1 MELVAN
7 MFRQFD
13 HLDEQRGPIELAVQG
28 MIPSWAAGSL
38 FRTGPGL
45 RKIEDTPKGTIHIS
59 HWFDGLAHTHRFDIV
74 ADPENNK
81 TRVLY
86 SSRRQT
92 DDFVKYV
99 QKNGFRDMITFGQKS
114 DPCVGLFA
122 KLMSSWSAAKPN
134 RETKKLEN
142 VAVTVQLGV
151 PGLPSSLN
159 PEDGHRFNQ
168 TVWLGTDAH
177 YLRELNPR
185 TLEPIGFVGQD
196 ALHPGLDGPLSCA
209 HAQRCP
215 VTGDYFNINI
225 KGGPKPTYK
234 VFRTSAATGE
244 TEILAEFSFSDLPMA
259 YIHSFYL
266 SEHFVILRVPSSH
279 ISAHGLS
286 MLWKKNLLE
295 SMEPFDEKKSCRWF
309 VIDRHHGRGLFA
321 RFDTEAA
328 FFFHTV
334 NCFEE
339 PVSQVRGPK
348 VTLSMDTVEYPTTDI
363 LKALKYD
370 VLMNREGEAKTA
382 WGTEEKARAM
392 LPYLVRRK
400 ITIPLPQ
407 GQEPPTSLAS
417 FARLKYGYYSWK
429 LGIGA
434 EAVARH
440 VRRLS
445 PQRLA
450 WLRVPPHRPLTQHP
464 ASIVDNPINIP
475 SPHVGELPTINPA
488 YHTKPYRFVYSLA
501 MGCRSTFVDTIVKT
515 DLVTREAMQWNNPVG
530 HTPGE
535 AIFVGRPG
543 ASEEDDGVLLSVV
556 LDGSCNK
563 SYLLCLDAMTMKE
576 MGRAEMDFAVGFG
589 FHGVHTTEI

>member
-1 MELVAN
+1 MSASDDLEPVINSTIKEAIQRTAGDEVDDLGIALKNAVSEAYLN
-7 MFRQFD
+7 WPNEAGFD
-13 HLDEQRGPIELAVQG
+13 HLDEHRGPIELNFQG
-28 MIPSWAAGSL
+28 TIPSWAAGSL

-45 RKIEDTPKGTIHIS
+45 SKIEDTPKGTIQIS

-74 ADPENNK
+74 TDPENNRTK
-81 TRVLY
+81 VLY
-86 SSRRQT
+86 SSRRQS
-92 DDFVKYV
+92 DDFVNYV
-99 QKNGFRDMITFGQKS
+99 QQNGFHDMISFGQKS
-114 DPCVGLFA
+114 DPCAGLFS
-122 KLMSSWSAAKPN
+122 KLMTSWSAAKPN

-151 PGLPSSLN
+151 PGLQSSSN
-159 PEDGHRFNQ
+159 PEGSHRAKK

-177 YLRELNPR
+177 YLRELDPQ
-185 TLEPIGFVGQD
+185 TLEPIGFAVQN
-196 ALHPGLDGPLSCA
+196 ALHPGLDGPLACA

-225 KGGPKPTYK
+225 DGGPKPEYK
-234 VFRTSAATGE
+234 VFRVSATTGE
-244 TEILAEFSFSDLPMA
+244 TVILANLSFHNLPMA

-279 ISAHGLS
+279 FSSHGLS

-295 SMEPFDEKKSCRWF
+295 AMEPFDNSKRCRWF
-309 VIDRHHGRGLFA
+309 VVDRHHGRGLVTK
-321 RFDTEAA
+321 FDTEAA

-339 PVSQVRGPK
+339 PVSQIRGPK
-348 VTLSMDTVEYPTTDI
+348 VILTMDTVEYPTMDI
-363 LKALKYD
+363 LEALKYD
-370 VLMNREGEAKTA
+370 VLLN
-382 WGTEEKARAM
+382 
-392 LPYLVRRK
+392 
-400 ITIPLPQ
+400 
-407 GQEPPTSLAS
+407 
-417 FARLKYGYYSWK
+417 
-429 LGIGA
+429 
-434 EAVARH
+434 H
-440 VRRLS
+440 
-445 PQRLA
+445 RLA
-450 WLRVPPHRPLTQHP
+450 WLRIIPRRPMTEIP
-464 ASIVDNPINIP
+464 TPIVDKPINIP
-475 SPHVGELPTINPA
+475 APHVGELPTINPA

-515 DLVTREAMQWNNPVG
+515 DLVTHEALQWNNPTG

-556 LDGSCNK
+556 LDGTCAK